1 MNDLINFKDA
11 ARYYNGESQQDKA
24 WEFLQDTVERGVIA
38 YFTKLYRDKPECP
51 QCVNKT
57 QLAGIWQCS
66 EALIEDKE
74 IDELNECLNRFD
86 ITTTLRIRHFLSQTG
101 HESGGGKWK
110 VELSDGWYLEGRTD
124 LGNTE
129 PGDGPRFKGAGYLQL
144 TGRYNYQAF
153 ADFIPDQGVM
163 EGCQYVADN
172 YPFTSAGHWWMRNQM
187 NDLCDTDPSVDQVTL
202 KVNGGY
208 NGLADR
214 KDYYGRACTYI
225 Q

>member
-1 MNDLINFKDA
+1 MIKLTDA
-11 ARYYNGESQQDKA
+11 ARYYKGEPQQDKA
-24 WEFLQDTVERGVIA
+24 WEYLQDTVERGVLA
-38 YFTKLYRDKPECP
+38 HFTKLYRDKPEC
-51 QCVNKT
+51 QQRVNKT
-57 QLAGIWQCS
+57 QLAGIWQCAES
-66 EALIEDKE
+66 LIQDTE

-124 LGNTE
+124 IGNTE
-129 PGDGPRFKGAGYLQL
+129 PGDGPRYKGAGYLQL

-214 KDYYGRACTYI
+214 KDYYGRATTYI

>member
-1 MNDLINFKDA
+1 MIDFKDA
-11 ARYYNGESQQDKA
+11 ALYYKGEPQQDKA

-38 YFTKLYRDKPECP
+38 RFTKLYRDKPECQ

-57 QLAGIWQCS
+57 QLAGVWQCPES
-66 EALIEDKE
+66 LIEDRE

-124 LGNTE
+124 IGNTQ
-129 PGDGPRFKGAGYLQL
+129 PGDGPLYKGAGYLQL
-144 TGRYNYQAF
+144 SGRANYQEL
-153 ADFIPDQGVM
+153 ADFLPDQRVM

-172 YPFTSAGHWWMRNQM
+172 YPFTSAGHWWLNNDM
-187 NDLCDTDPSVDQVTL
+187 NTLCDTDPSVDQVTL
-202 KVNGGY
+202 RVNGGY

-214 KDYYGRACTYI
+214 KDYYGRATTYI

>member
-1 MNDLINFKDA
+1 MIDFKDA
-11 ARYYNGESQQDKA
+11 ARYYKGEPQQDKA
-24 WEFLQDTVERGVIA
+24 WEYLQDTVERGVIA

-57 QLAGIWQCS
+57 QLAGIWQCPES
-66 EALIEDKE
+66 LIEDRE

-124 LGNTE
+124 IGNTQ
-129 PGDGPRFKGAGYLQL
+129 PGDGPLYKGAGYLQL
-144 TGRYNYQAF
+144 TGRANYQEL
-153 ADFIPDQGVM
+153 ADYLPDQRVM

-172 YPFTSAGHWWMRNQM
+172 YPFTSAGHWWLNNDM
-187 NDLCDTDPSVDQVTL
+187 NALCDTDPSVDQVTL
-202 KVNGGY
+202 RVNGGY

-214 KDYYGRACTYI
+214 KDYYGRSMTYI

>member
-1 MNDLINFKDA
+1 MIDFKEA
-11 ARYYNGESQQDKA
+11 ALYYKGEPQQDKA

-38 YFTKLYRDKPECP
+38 RFTKLYRDKPEC
-51 QCVNKT
+51 QSYVNKT
-57 QLAGIWQCS
+57 QLAGVWQCPES
-66 EALIEDKE
+66 LIEDKE

-124 LGNTE
+124 IGNTQ
-129 PGDGPRFKGAGYLQL
+129 PGDGPLYKGSGYLQL
-144 TGRYNYQAF
+144 SGRANYQSL
-153 ADFIPDQGVM
+153 ADYLPDQRVM
-163 EGCQYVADN
+163 EGCQYVADR
-172 YPFTSAGHWWMRNQM
+172 YPFTSAGHWWLNNDM
-187 NDLCDTDPSVDQVTL
+187 NTLCDTDPSVDQVTL
-202 KVNGGY
+202 RVNGGY

-214 KDYYGRACTYI
+214 KDYYGRATTYI